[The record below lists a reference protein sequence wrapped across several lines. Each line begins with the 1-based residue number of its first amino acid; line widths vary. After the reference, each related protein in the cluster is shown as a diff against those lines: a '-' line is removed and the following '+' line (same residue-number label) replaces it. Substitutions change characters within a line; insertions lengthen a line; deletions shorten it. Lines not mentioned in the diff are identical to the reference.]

1 MASGEC
7 KYFAHQDVKVL
18 SGGKWVDAKVKGN
31 IIFADGVI
39 MVEFDNGLAP
49 RNQDSEEIKPVD
61 GGNSGYARPAA
72 FVAAEP
78 KPTMTVYIAGPMRG
92 YVEYNFPEFYRAEKL
107 LATQYPG
114 CKVYNPARMDNEEG
128 FDEKADGFTDD
139 GQLLD
144 HLRKWFPRDVEA
156 IAKCDTIYLLEGWQ
170 SSAGATIEKQI
181 AEMFGLTVMYETQ
194 PNVCSEALRLV
205 YGDRGEAYGH
215 PIVEHQRIADYWST
229 YLAADHGLSKVLSAL
244 DVAHMMI
251 LLKIARAGHKY
262 REDNLIDV
270 AGYALCAQRIHKA
283 DTTGVLE

>member
-1 MASGEC
+1 
-7 KYFAHQDVKVL
+7 
-18 SGGKWVDAKVKGN
+18 
-31 IIFADGVI
+31 
-39 MVEFDNGLAP
+39 
-49 RNQDSEEIKPVD
+49 
-61 GGNSGYARPAA
+61 
-72 FVAAEP
+72 
-78 KPTMTVYIAGPMRG
+78 MTVYIAGPMRG

-107 LATQYPG
+107 LQTQYPG
-114 CKVYNPARMDNEEG
+114 CKVYNPARMDNEAG
-128 FDEKADGFTDD
+128 FDEKASGAECHGVAEDN
-139 GQLLD
+139 
-144 HLRKWFPRDVEA
+144 LRKWFPRDVEA

-170 SSAGATIEKQI
+170 SSTGATIEKQI

-215 PIVEHQRIADYWST
+215 PIVEHQRIADYWTT
-229 YLAADHGLSKVLSAL
+229 YLRGLGDVVGLSPL